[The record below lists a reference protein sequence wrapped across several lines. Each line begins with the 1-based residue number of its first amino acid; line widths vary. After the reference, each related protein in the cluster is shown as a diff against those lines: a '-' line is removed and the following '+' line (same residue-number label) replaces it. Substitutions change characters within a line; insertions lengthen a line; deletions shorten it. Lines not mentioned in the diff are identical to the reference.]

1 MNLYNAIAECL
12 RQKGYIFN
20 DLTNESITCLHFKQ
34 NVSKADMYTFSIRFY
49 SSHISIE
56 FIFMNIPDF
65 YENLEPLQKL
75 ECLELI
81 NEFNSA
87 KKFGKLYIKDWRE
100 MGFSVIDF
108 RMDFMVKADNINY
121 SSDEDYI
128 QNIINAIEYFDE
140 ILKDYE
146 PKFRKVQALRF

>member
-1 MNLYNAIAECL
+1 
-12 RQKGYIFN
+12 
-20 DLTNESITCLHFKQ
+20 
-34 NVSKADMYTFSIRFY
+34 
-49 SSHISIE
+49 
-56 FIFMNIPDF
+56 MNIPDF

-87 KKFGKLYIKDWRE
+87 TKFGKLYIKDWRE